1 MKTFS
6 RLIRRYVLA
15 AAGIIAMLI
24 TFTIGLIV
32 WIGWRESNRNMQRN
46 STPVPLRRPW
56 SAPTRDWPLV
66 RNIHRKT
73 G

>member
-32 WIGWRESNRNMQRN
+32 WIGWRESNRNMQMEID
-46 STPVPLRRPW
+46 SVDISQAILC
-56 SAPTRDWPLV
+56 S
-66 RNIHRKT
+66 
-73 G
+73 

>member
-24 TFTIGLIV
+24 TFTISLIV
-32 WIGWRESNRNMQRN
+32 WIGWRESNRNMQREFD
-46 STPVPLRRPW
+46 SGAIAQEIGRAHV
-56 SAPTRDWPLV
+56 
-66 RNIHRKT
+66 
-73 G
+73 

>member
-24 TFTIGLIV
+24 TFTIGLIA
-32 WIGWRESNRNMQRN
+32 WIGWRESNRNMQREFD
-46 STPVPLRRPW
+46 SG
-56 SAPTRDWPLV
+56 A
-66 RNIHRKT
+66 IA
-73 G
+73 